1 MRTKRIFS
9 MFLTLILTVSILF
22 SGIKLTSYAQSG
34 SDLKMEND
42 WGIQATK
49 IKEYVKQL
57 SEKEKLKSSG
67 LEVQDNDGNYNIDT
81 PVFYS
86 IGEVEIYR
94 VYNPNNGDHLLTAN
108 WNEARKLI
116 KAGWI
121 DEKIAM
127 KTTTR
132 IEEY

>member
-1 MRTKRIFS
+1 
-9 MFLTLILTVSILF
+9 MFLSLVLVVSILF

-57 SEKEKLKSSG
+57 SEIKKLKSSG
-67 LEVQDNDGNYNIDT
+67 WKVEDNDGNNNIDT

-94 VYNPNNGDHLLTAN
+94 VYNPNNGDHLLTAY
-108 WNEARKLI
+108 WNEADKLI
-116 KAGWI
+116 KAGWK
-121 DEKIAM
+121 DEKIGMWTPKIGEKNA
-127 KTTTR
+127 
-132 IEEY
+132 